1 MEHNKRWEPA
11 HKAAQSAN
19 IHIARQRDMSMER
32 KRNANGTAR
41 AQVNRNIETIW
52 RRYYETGTAFRL

>member
-41 AQVNRNIETIW
+41 VNKDYRNDLKEV
-52 RRYYETGTAFRL
+52 L